1 MNYYSILMKHLFIVA
16 PHFPPSALPPSQR
29 VRLIVR
35 NCKQFN
41 FYPNIYTVNEYYREE
56 DTDPWM
62 CELLGNEY
70 TVTELKC
77 LDQRK
82 TRKFKIGDLG
92 LRMLPF
98 LIGKLIKDCKNKKAS
113 FILYPVP
120 PWYILIAA
128 PIVKWFTKVPYGIDF
143 IDPWVHE
150 DVSNGKSIKYKLSQF
165 IARRLEKWVCK
176 NASIIFSVS
185 EGINQNLK
193 RRHPILQEIP
203 MIAVPYGAEEN
214 DFTSL
219 ATQIPFQQ
227 NEKFTVRYIG
237 AIWGDCYKVLDGF
250 IPALANWKNEV
261 DYKLEMYGTT
271 YAGEGLAKTQMNKW
285 FDSFGMN
292 NYAKEFPLRVA
303 YKKAVELTITA
314 DLLFLIG
321 GMQPYYAASKLMGLI
336 VSKKPFIAF
345 VHKDSFPAKFL
356 QDIQYP
362 YLVTYSEKEDELPI
376 HQQSKIIEVLNKL
389 YQNIHQFQPVNLLH
403 PLVKENTAEG
413 MTKIFLENILKQL

>member
-1 MNYYSILMKHLFIVA
+1 MKKILIIA

-29 VRLIVR
+29 VRLLVR
-35 NCKQFN
+35 NSKKFG
-41 FYPNIYTVNEYYREE
+41 FYPHVYTVNPYYREE
-56 DTDPWM
+56 TEDKWM
-62 CELLGNEY
+62 IELLGNDY

-98 LIGKLIKDCKNKKAS
+98 ITRKLIKDCKATKTD

-128 PIVKWFTKVPYGIDF
+128 PIIKWFTKVPYGIDF

-150 DVSNGKSIKYKLSQF
+150 DIASNKSLKYKASQF

-193 RRHPILQEIP
+193 KRHPILEKIP
-203 MIAVPYGAEEN
+203 MFAVPYGAEEF
-214 DFTSL
+214 DFDSL
-219 ATQIPFQQ
+219 SKQLL
-227 NEKFTVRYIG
+227 FTENKVFTIRYIG
-237 AIWGDCYKVLDGF
+237 AIWGDCYAVLDGLM
-250 IPALANWKNEV
+250 PALAKWHQQVNFN
-261 DYKLEMYGTT
+261 LEMYGTT
-271 YAGEGLAKTQMNKW
+271 YAGDGLAKPQMNKW
-285 FDSFGMN
+285 FDACAMN
-292 NYAKEFPLRVA
+292 DFSIEKPLRVT
-303 YKKAVELTITA
+303 YKQAVELTLTA
-314 DLLFLIG
+314 DMLFLVG

-356 QDIQYP
+356 KEINYT
-362 YLVTYSEKEDELPI
+362 YVVTYSSEENDLPI
-376 HQQSKIIEVLNKL
+376 NKQSSLIETFNLL
-389 YQNIHQFQPVNLLH
+389 YQNITTNQFQHIPINH
-403 PLVKENTAEG
+403 PLVLENTAEG
-413 MTKIFLENILKQL
+413 MTKIFLENISKHI

>member
-1 MNYYSILMKHLFIVA
+1 MKKILIIS

-29 VRLIVR
+29 IRLIVR
-35 NCKQFN
+35 NCTKFDY
-41 FYPNIYTVNEYYREE
+41 YPHIYTVSPYYREE
-56 DTDPWM
+56 AEDKWM
-62 CELLGNEY
+62 IELLGNNY

-98 LIGKLIKDCKNKKAS
+98 LIRKLIKDCKATKTD

-150 DVSNGKSIKYKLSQF
+150 DKSSNKSFKYKASQF
-165 IARRLEKWVCK
+165 IARSLEKWICK
-176 NASIIFSVS
+176 NASLIFSVS

-193 RRHPILQEIP
+193 KRHPILETKP

-214 DFTSL
+214 DFLSM
-219 ATQIPFQQ
+219 AKQIAIPK

-237 AIWGDCYKVLDGF
+237 AIWSDCYAVLDGLM
-250 IPALANWKNEV
+250 PAFSKWHNQV
-261 DYKLEMYGTT
+261 DFNLEMYGTT
-271 YAGEGLAKTQMNKW
+271 YAGEGLAKSQMDKW
-285 FDSFGMN
+285 FQENKMADFAN
-292 NYAKEFPLRVA
+292 EFPLRVL
-303 YKKAVELTITA
+303 YKKAVELTLTA
-314 DLLFLIG
+314 DLLFLVG

-356 QDIQYP
+356 KEVNYP
-362 YLVTYSEKEDELPI
+362 YVVTYSAEENELPVK
-376 HQQSKIIEVLNKL
+376 QQSILIDTLNNL
-389 YQNIHQFQPVNLLH
+389 YNNISSFQPISLSH
-403 PLVKENTAEG
+403 PLVLENTAEG
-413 MTKIFLENILKQL
+413 MTKIFLENISKHI